1 MANDTRTGATNA
13 DRDQAAAAARD
24 PGMFTRGN
32 G

>member
-1 MANDTRTGATNA
+1 MASDTRTGASNA
-13 DRDQAAAAARD
+13 DRDQAAAARD